1 MPNKPIRIGNQNGK
15 VINRNTIAANSRMKA
30 KSPLLRI

>member
-1 MPNKPIRIGNQNGK
+1 MRKKPKRIGNQNGK
-15 VINRNTIAANSRMKA
+15 VINKNTIAANSRMKA